1 MGEGRD
7 IERVVRDA
15 EAAQGHEDDDK
26 QLVVVRMPEEE
37 SDEAD
42 RQEEIE
48 HPAKLIRIATMIQR
62 MLLEVHDVDLDEA
75 SRRRLVDIYQRTLQE
90 LGEVLS
96 EDLREELTDMVF
108 HELESEEPPSQAE
121 IRVVHAQLIG
131 WLEGLFHGI
140 QASLAS
146 QQLSATQ
153 QLARLR
159 SQPAIG
165 PGKQEGEGPPG
176 QYL

>member
-1 MGEGRD
+1 MSEGRD
-7 IERVVRDA
+7 LERVVRAA
-15 EAAQGHEDDDK
+15 EDEPRQEDDEK
-26 QLVVVRMPEEE
+26 LVVVRMTDEEDE
-37 SDEAD
+37 SGP
-42 RQEEIE
+42 REEIE

-108 HELESEEPPSQAE
+108 HELESDEPPSQAE

-146 QQLSATQ
+146 QQLSASQ

-159 SQPAIG
+159 SQPALG
-165 PGKQEGEGPPG
+165 RGAQEPEGPPG